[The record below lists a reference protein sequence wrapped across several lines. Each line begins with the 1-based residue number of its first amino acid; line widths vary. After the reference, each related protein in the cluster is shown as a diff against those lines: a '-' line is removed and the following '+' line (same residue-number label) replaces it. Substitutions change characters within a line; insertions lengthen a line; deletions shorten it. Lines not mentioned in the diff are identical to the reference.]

1 MLLNEGKSDFEPE
14 ELVETFR
21 KYQTK
26 KQFFFKFVE
35 KMIVVDPMDREI
47 IGPYVENQALLVS
60 DLVEKVQQLKPI
72 HGSKLSIPLNQYQYI
87 KLKSLFEYGFA
98 QIGRC
103 GEKFLDQAKASKT
116 FYQDFKQIKQVKDFN
131 YHIEFFA

>member
-1 MLLNEGKSDFEPE
+1 MLKGAQILLNEGKSDFEPE

-47 IGPYVENQALLVS
+47 IGPYVEN
-60 DLVEKVQQLKPI
+60 
-72 HGSKLSIPLNQYQYI
+72 
-87 KLKSLFEYGFA
+87 
-98 QIGRC
+98 
-103 GEKFLDQAKASKT
+103 
-116 FYQDFKQIKQVKDFN
+116 
-131 YHIEFFA
+131 